1 MQIYH
6 RPQTISCR
14 ALISTQSQKLLMS
27 GDLVTIV
34 EESESLNGTIISKV
48 RLELLWSLSELG
60 EDGATARQ
68 LRAALNLSDGVLYSN
83 LKKLEDMGYLRS
95 EKVSLEGKEL
105 ELYAITSEGLNEW
118 ERVKNW
124 LCKILGCGG
133 DACGR

>member
-1 MQIYH
+1 
-6 RPQTISCR
+6 
-14 ALISTQSQKLLMS
+14 MS
-27 GDLVTIV
+27 EDLVALV
-34 EESESLNGTIISKV
+34 EESESINGAIISKV

-83 LKKLEDMGYLRS
+83 LKKLEDMEYLRS
-95 EKVSLEGKEL
+95 EKVSLEGREL

-118 ERVKNW
+118 ERVKSW

-133 DACGR
+133 DTCGG